1 MFSPLTE
8 GLSEFSFQDLHMSFN
23 KLDISLADLM
33 DYIMLAD
40 HNPMPKSVP
49 YFPAS
54 RHKTQANKSEYKTA
68 VRDNQS

>member
-1 MFSPLTE
+1 MFSLTE
-8 GLSEFSFQDLHMSFN
+8 GLPEISFQDLHMSFN

-33 DYIMLAD
+33 DYILLAD
-40 HNPMPKSVP
+40 HNPLPKSVP

-54 RHKTQANKSEYKTA
+54 RHKTAHKSEHKT